1 MSFQVISQK
10 STPEEI
16 SISIS
21 TNGCT
26 KRSETILGLSLRFN
40 TECMT
45 RGFHVVWQIMFL
57 KEESASSRFSEAKAE
72 RIEKKN
78 NGFDNWPSVYTS
90 AVPAT
95 W

>member
-1 MSFQVISQK
+1 M
-10 STPEEI
+10 
-16 SISIS
+16 
-21 TNGCT
+21 
-26 KRSETILGLSLRFN
+26 
-40 TECMT
+40 
-45 RGFHVVWQIMFL
+45 VWQIMFL

-78 NGFDNWPSVYTS
+78 NGFDNWPSVYPS